1 MNKALHS
8 VHGMA
13 CLRAVART
21 HLEAFARGI
30 ADPHFAV
37 LVEANA
43 ADVLE
48 RYATAASVVRLTASP
63 NHRRQAM
70 FTLLGLRALVNGETT
85 HA

>member
-13 CLRAVART
+13 CLSAVART

-37 LVEANA
+37 LVEAHA

-48 RYATAASVVRLTASP
+48 RYATAASVRLTASP

-70 FTLLGLRALVNGETT
+70 LTLLGLRALVNGETT